1 MDVIYILLE
10 AVYCT
15 KYLMQVPNRVLC
27 KTVEKHLTDK
37 AKLVRS
43 LSNDGGLIIYMI
55 LAALST
61 CSSSIHMII
70 FCAACLI
77 SVVTLILP
85 EIEPYLV
92 FLTQILCISISKN
105 VAVDCFLLGESSED
119 LFFFLVFL
127 LAIIVEEHILAL
139 KEEKI
144 WMIFCI
150 FLNDLLFYAWS
161 LDFHILEYNVVFCD
175 LWWFLLSFS

>member
-1 MDVIYILLE
+1 MWSAWSGVVDVIYILLE

-119 LFFFLVFL
+119 LFFFFGFFACNYSRGAYTSSQRGKNLDDFL
-127 LAIIVEEHILAL
+127 YLPEWLAILCMV
-139 KEEKI
+139 
-144 WMIFCI
+144 
-150 FLNDLLFYAWS
+150 S
-161 LDFHILEYNVVFCD
+161 
-175 LWWFLLSFS
+175 WFPHFGI